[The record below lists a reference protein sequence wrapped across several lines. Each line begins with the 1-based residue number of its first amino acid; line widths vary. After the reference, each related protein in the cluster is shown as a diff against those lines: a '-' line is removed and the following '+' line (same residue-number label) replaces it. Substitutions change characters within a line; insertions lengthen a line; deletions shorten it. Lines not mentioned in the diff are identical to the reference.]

1 MLVFTKVAFPTLC
14 WVDNMDRSGI
24 ATIRGVLHR
33 VFAREIVTELETHP
47 QEGFENFQSLF
58 LVSGQLKGCITFFS
72 SLAFG
77 YSSSD
82 KIFSFSEDDLIILLE
97 DVIGERSSADPI
109 NDCILKSIQTIFIS

>member
-1 MLVFTKVAFPTLC
+1 MLTFTKVAFPLLRRIYN
-14 WVDNMDRSGI
+14 VDRPRVP
-24 ATIRGVLHR
+24 TIGGVLHR
-33 VFAREIVTELETHP
+33 IFAREIVTELETHP